1 MNDLLEKYLLF
12 LKSED
17 KLSENTLLSYK
28 RDLEH
33 FTRFAGDDKA
43 VCAMSQQ
50 GIIAYLMSLQ
60 KQGRAVSTISR
71 NIASLRSFYGFL
83 AQEGIVKEDP
93 TLHLQAPKAEKK
105 APQILSMEEI
115 NLLLEQ
121 PKCRDLKGYRDKAM
135 LEVLYATGI
144 RVSELIGLDVSSVD
158 TAQSALVV
166 GGANQRVVPLGKL
179 CMKALKEYI
188 KTARPMLLKNEG
200 EKALFVNC
208 NGARL
213 TRQGFWK
220 IIKFYTKKANI
231 SKDITPH
238 TLRHSFAAHL
248 LENGAE
254 LSAIKEML
262 GHCDISSTQIY
273 TQLVKPKI
281 KEVYKSAHPRA

>member
-1 MNDLLEKYLLF
+1 MNDLLERYLLF
-12 LKSED
+12 LKNAD

-33 FTRFAGDDKA
+33 FTRFAGDGKA

-83 AQEGIVKEDP
+83 AQEGLVKEDP

-158 TAQSALVV
+158 VAQSALMV

-179 CMKALKEYI
+179 GMKALKEYI

-208 NGARL
+208 NGDRL

-220 IIKFYTKKANI
+220 IIKYYTKKANI
-231 SKDITPH
+231 EKDITPH

>member
-12 LKSED
+12 LKNED

-83 AQEGIVKEDP
+83 TQEGIVEEDP

-158 TAQSALVV
+158 TAAKRPC
-166 GGANQRVVPLGKL
+166 GG
-179 CMKALKEYI
+179 
-188 KTARPMLLKNEG
+188 
-200 EKALFVNC
+200 
-208 NGARL
+208 
-213 TRQGFWK
+213 
-220 IIKFYTKKANI
+220 
-231 SKDITPH
+231 
-238 TLRHSFAAHL
+238 
-248 LENGAE
+248 
-254 LSAIKEML
+254 
-262 GHCDISSTQIY
+262 
-273 TQLVKPKI
+273 
-281 KEVYKSAHPRA
+281 RACTDCP